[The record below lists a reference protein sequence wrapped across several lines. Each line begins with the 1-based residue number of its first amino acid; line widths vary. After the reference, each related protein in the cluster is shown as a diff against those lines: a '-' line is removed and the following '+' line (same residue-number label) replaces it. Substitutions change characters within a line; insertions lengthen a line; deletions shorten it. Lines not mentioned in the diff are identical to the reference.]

1 MSYLAR
7 RIGFYLVTAWAAI
20 TMNFFIP
27 RLMPGNP
34 AQILVSRLSAQGPIA
49 PGLYHALEVAFG
61 LNPNSSLLTQ
71 YFQYWGQ
78 LLHGNLGTSIT
89 YYPASV
95 GSVIATALPWTVGL
109 IGLSTV
115 IAFILGTAIGTV
127 AAWRR
132 GSWLDVALPTT
143 AFLQALPY
151 FWLGLVA
158 IEIFAVKFG
167 WFPISGGYDAGIAT
181 SFNASFIGSV
191 IAHGTLPALT
201 IVVASMSGWM
211 VGQRNMMI
219 TTLDQDYVLV
229 AQAKGLSQRRVMIM
243 YAARNA
249 ILPNFAS
256 FAVALGLVV
265 SGSILVELVFSYPGI
280 GYVLL
285 GAVQNEDYP
294 LIEAIFLIITLT
306 VLVANFLADLVYVA
320 LDPRARQE
328 A

>member
-7 RIGFYLVTAWAAI
+7 RFGFYLVTAWAAV

-34 AQILVSRLSAQGPIA
+34 VELLISRLSAQGPVS
-49 PGLYHALEVAFG
+49 PGLYHALAVAFG
-61 LNPNSSLLTQ
+61 LNTNSSLLTQ

-78 LLHGNLGTSIT
+78 LFHGNLGISIT
-89 YYPASV
+89 YYPSSV
-95 GSVIATALPWTVGL
+95 ASVIASALPWT
-109 IGLSTV
+109 IGLVGMSTI
-115 IAFILGTAIGTV
+115 IAFIVGTGIGTL

-132 GSWLDVALPTT
+132 GSFLDLALPTT

-158 IEIFAVKFG
+158 IEIFAVKLG
-167 WFPISGGYDAGIAT
+167 WFPISGGYATGIST
-181 SFNASFIGSV
+181 SLGGPFLGSASYH
-191 IAHGTLPALT
+191 ALLPAVT
-201 IVVASMSGWM
+201 IVAASMSGWV

-219 TTLDQDYVLV
+219 TTLDSDYVLV
-229 AQAKGLSQRRVMIM
+229 AQAKGISQRRVMIM

-265 SGSILVELVFSYPGI
+265 SGSLLVELVFSYPGI

-285 GAVQNEDYP
+285 NAVSNEDYP
-294 LIEAIFLIITLT
+294 LMEAIFLIITLA
-306 VLVANFLADLVYVA
+306 VLAANFLADLVYML

>member
-7 RIGFYLVTAWAAI
+7 RFGFYLVTAWAAI

-34 AQILVSRLSAQGPIA
+34 VEIIVSRLSAQGPV
-49 PGLYHALEVAFG
+49 PPSMYHALSVMFG
-61 LNPNSSLLTQ
+61 LNTNSSLLTQ
-71 YFQYWGQ
+71 YFQYWVQ
-78 LLHGNLGTSIT
+78 LFHGNLGISIT
-89 YYPASV
+89 YYPSTVA
-95 GSVIATALPWTVGL
+95 SVIATALPWTIGL
-109 IGLSTV
+109 IGMSTI
-115 IAFILGTAIGTV
+115 IAFIIGTGIGTL

-132 GSWLDVALPTT
+132 GSWLDIALPTS

-158 IEIFAVKFG
+158 IEIFAVKLG
-167 WFPISGGYDAGIAT
+167 WFPISGGYATGMTT
-181 SFNASFIGSV
+181 SFTSSFIGSASYHA
-191 IAHGTLPALT
+191 ILPAAT

-211 VGQRNMMI
+211 VGQRNVMI

-229 AQAKGLSQRRVMIM
+229 AQAKGISQRRVMIM

-256 FAVALGLVV
+256 FAVAIGLVV
-265 SGSILVELVFSYPGI
+265 SGALLVELVFSYPGI

-285 GAVQNEDYP
+285 SAVNNEDYP
-294 LIEAIFLIITLT
+294 LMEAIFLVITLA
-306 VLVANFLADLVYVA
+306 VLAANFIADLVYVL

>member
-7 RIGFYLVTAWAAI
+7 RFGFYLVTAWAAI

-49 PGLYHALEVAFG
+49 PGLYHALQVAFG
-61 LNPNSSLLTQ
+61 LNANSSLLTQ
-71 YFQYWGQ
+71 YFQYWDQ
-78 LLHGNLGTSIT
+78 LFHGNLGTSIT
-89 YYPASV
+89 DYPASV
-95 GSVIATALPWTVGL
+95 ASVIATALPWT
-109 IGLSTV
+109 IGLVGMSTV
-115 IAFILGTAIGTV
+115 IAFVLGTGIGTI

-132 GSWLDVALPTT
+132 GSWLDVALPTS

-158 IEIFAVKFG
+158 IEIFAVKLG
-167 WFPISGGYDAGIAT
+167 WFPISGGAGMNQSG
-181 SFNASFIGSV
+181 SFNLSFLGSASYH
-191 IAHGTLPALT
+191 ALLPAIT

-211 VGQRNMMI
+211 VGQRNVMI

-229 AQAKGLSQRRVMIM
+229 AQAKGISQRRVMIM

-265 SGSILVELVFSYPGI
+265 SGALLVELVFSYPGI

-285 GAVQNEDYP
+285 NAVNNEDYP
-294 LIEAIFLIITLT
+294 LMEAIFLIITLA
-306 VLVANFLADLVYVA
+306 VLVANFLADLVYVL

>member
-7 RIGFYLVTAWAAI
+7 RFGFYLVTAWAAI

-34 AQILVSRLSAQGPIA
+34 AQILVSRLSAQGPIT
-49 PGLYHALEVAFG
+49 PGLYHALQVAFG
-61 LNPNSSLLTQ
+61 LNTNSSLLTQ
-71 YFQYWGQ
+71 YFQYWDQ
-78 LLHGNLGTSIT
+78 LFHGNLGTSIT

-95 GSVIATALPWTVGL
+95 GSVIATALPWTIGL

-158 IEIFAVKFG
+158 LEIFAVKFG

-181 SFNASFIGSV
+181 SFSASFIGSV
-191 IAHGTLPALT
+191 ITHGTLPALT

-229 AQAKGLSQRRVMIM
+229 AQAKGISQRRVMIM

-280 GYVLL
+280 GYELL

-294 LIEAIFLIITLT
+294 LIEAIFMIITLT
-306 VLVANFLADLVYVA
+306 VLVANFLADLVYVL

>member
-7 RIGFYLVTAWAAI
+7 RFGFYLVTAWAAI

-34 AQILVSRLSAQGPIA
+34 AQILVSRMSAQGPVA
-49 PGLYHALEVAFG
+49 PGLYHALQVAFG
-61 LNPNSSLLTQ
+61 LNTNSSLLTQ
-71 YFQYWGQ
+71 YFQYWDQ
-78 LLHGNLGTSIT
+78 LFHGNLGISIT
-89 YYPASV
+89 YYPSTV
-95 GSVIATALPWTVGL
+95 TSVIATALPWT
-109 IGLSTV
+109 IGLVGMSTL
-115 IAFILGTAIGTV
+115 IAFVLGTGIGTL

-158 IEIFAVKFG
+158 IEIFAVKLG
-167 WFPISGGYDAGIAT
+167 WFPISGGYDAGISTTLGAAFFG
-181 SFNASFIGSV
+181 SASYH
-191 IAHGTLPALT
+191 ALLPAGT
-201 IVVASMSGWM
+201 IVLASMSGWM
-211 VGQRNMMI
+211 VGQRNVMI

-229 AQAKGLSQRRVMIM
+229 AQAKGVSQRRIMIM

-265 SGSILVELVFSYPGI
+265 SGALLVELVFSYPGI
-280 GYVLL
+280 GFVLL
-285 GAVQNEDYP
+285 SAVNNEDYP
-294 LIEAIFLIITLT
+294 LMEAIFLIITLA
-306 VLVANFLADLVYVA
+306 VLAANFIADLVYVL

>member
-7 RIGFYLVTAWAAI
+7 RIGFYLVTAWAAV

-34 AQILVSRLSAQGPIA
+34 VELLVSRLSAQGPVS
-49 PGLYHALEVAFG
+49 PGLYHALAVAFG
-61 LNPNSSLLTQ
+61 LNTNSSLLTQ

-78 LLHGNLGTSIT
+78 LFHGNLGISIT
-89 YYPASV
+89 YYPSSV
-95 GSVIATALPWTVGL
+95 ASVIATALPWT
-109 IGLSTV
+109 IGLVGMSTI
-115 IAFILGTAIGTV
+115 IAFIVGTGVGTL

-132 GSWLDVALPTT
+132 GSFLDIALPTT

-158 IEIFAVKFG
+158 IEIFAVKLG
-167 WFPISGGYDAGIAT
+167 WFPISGGYATGISTSLSAT
-181 SFNASFIGSV
+181 FFGSASYH
-191 IAHGTLPALT
+191 ALLPAVT
-201 IVVASMSGWM
+201 IVAASMSGWI

-219 TTLDQDYVLV
+219 TTLDSDYVLV
-229 AQAKGLSQRRVMIM
+229 AQAKGISQRRVMIM

-265 SGSILVELVFSYPGI
+265 SGALLVELVFSYPGI

-285 GAVQNEDYP
+285 NAVNNEDYP
-294 LIEAIFLIITLT
+294 LMEAIFLIITLA
-306 VLVANFLADLVYVA
+306 VLAANFLADLVYVL

>member
-7 RIGFYLVTAWAAI
+7 RFGFYLVTAWAAI

-34 AQILVSRLSAQGPIA
+34 AQILVSRMSAQGPVA
-49 PGLYHALEVAFG
+49 PGLYHALQVAFG
-61 LNPNSSLLTQ
+61 LNTNSSLLTQ
-71 YFQYWGQ
+71 YFQYWGE
-78 LLHGNLGTSIT
+78 LFHGNLGISIT
-89 YYPASV
+89 YYPSTV
-95 GSVIATALPWTVGL
+95 TSVIATALPWTIGL
-109 IGLSTV
+109 IGMSTI
-115 IAFILGTAIGTV
+115 IAFVLGTGIGTL

-158 IEIFAVKFG
+158 IEIFAVKLG
-167 WFPISGGYDAGIAT
+167 WFPISGGYDTGIAT
-181 SFNASFIGSV
+181 AFGGAFIGSV
-191 IAHGTLPALT
+191 SYHAVLPATT
-201 IVVASMSGWM
+201 IVLASMSGWM
-211 VGQRNMMI
+211 VGQRNVMI

-229 AQAKGLSQRRVMIM
+229 AQAKGVSQRRVMIM

-265 SGSILVELVFSYPGI
+265 SGALLVELVFSYPGI

-285 GAVQNEDYP
+285 SAVNNEDYP
-294 LIEAIFLIITLT
+294 LMEAIFLIITLA
-306 VLVANFLADLVYVA
+306 VLAANFMADLVYVL

>member
-1 MSYLAR
+1 MTYLAR
-7 RIGFYLVTAWAAI
+7 RLGFYLVAAWAAV

-34 AQILVSRLSAQGPIA
+34 VEILVSRLSAQGPVS
-49 PGLYHALEVAFG
+49 PGLYHALAVAFG
-61 LNPNSSLLTQ
+61 LNTNSSLLTQ

-78 LLHGNLGTSIT
+78 LFHGNLGISIT
-89 YYPASV
+89 YYPSTVA
-95 GSVIATALPWTVGL
+95 SVIAGALPWT
-109 IGLSTV
+109 IGLVGMSTI
-115 IAFILGTAIGTV
+115 IAFVIGTTIGTL

-132 GSWLDVALPTT
+132 GSFLDVALPAT
-143 AFLQALPY
+143 AFMQALPY
-151 FWLGLVA
+151 FWVGLVA
-158 IEIFAVKFG
+158 IEIFAVKAG
-167 WFPISGGYDAGIAT
+167 WFPISGGYAPGLT
-181 SFNASFIGSV
+181 TFNAGFLGS
-191 IAHGTLPALT
+191 ASYHALLPALT
-201 IVVASMSGWM
+201 IVVTSMSGWM
-211 VGQRNMMI
+211 VGQRNVMI

-229 AQAKGLSQRRVMIM
+229 AQAKGISQRRVMIM

-265 SGSILVELVFSYPGI
+265 SGALLVELVFSYPGI

-285 GAVQNEDYP
+285 SAVNNEDYP
-294 LIEAIFLIITLT
+294 LMEAIFLVITLA
-306 VLVANFLADLVYVA
+306 VLAANFIADLVYVL

>member
-1 MSYLAR
+1 MIFLAR
-7 RIGFYLVTAWAAI
+7 RFGFYLVTAWAAI

-34 AQILVSRLSAQGPIA
+34 VELLVSRLSAQGPVS
-49 PGLYHALEVAFG
+49 PGMYHSLAVAFG
-61 LNPNSSLLTQ
+61 LNTNSSLLTQ

-78 LLHGNLGTSIT
+78 LFHGNLGVSIT
-89 YYPASV
+89 YYPSTVA
-95 GSVIATALPWTVGL
+95 SVIATALPWT
-109 IGLSTV
+109 IGLVGMATI
-115 IAFILGTAIGTV
+115 IAFVAGTAIGTV

-132 GSWLDVALPTT
+132 GSWLDVVLPAT

-151 FWLGLVA
+151 FLLGLVA
-158 IEIFAVKFG
+158 IELFAVKLG
-167 WFPISGGYDAGIAT
+167 WFPISGGYTPGLST
-181 SFNASFIGSV
+181 SFNGSFLASASFHSV
-191 IAHGTLPALT
+191 LPALT
-201 IVVASMSGWM
+201 IVVTSMAGWM
-211 VGQRNMMI
+211 VGQRNVMI

-229 AQAKGLSQRRVMIM
+229 AQAKGISQRRVMIM

-256 FAVALGLVV
+256 FAQALGFVV
-265 SGSILVELVFSYPGI
+265 SGALLVELVFSYPGI

-285 GAVQNEDYP
+285 SAVSNEDYP
-294 LIEAIFLIITLT
+294 MLEAIFLII
-306 VLVANFLADLVYVA
+306 VLAVLAANFIADLVYVL

>member
-1 MSYLAR
+1 MFYLAR

-34 AQILVSRLSAQGPIA
+34 VELLISRLSSAGPVT
-49 PGLYHALEVAFG
+49 PGMYHSLAVAFG
-61 LNPNSSLLTQ
+61 LSTHSSLLTQ

-78 LLHGNLGTSIT
+78 LLHGNLGVSIT
-89 YYPASV
+89 YYPATV
-95 GSVIATALPWTVGL
+95 ASVIAEALPWT
-109 IGLSTV
+109 IGLVGTATI
-115 IAFILGTAIGTV
+115 IAFVIGTGIGTI

-132 GSWLDVALPTT
+132 GSFLDTALPAS

-158 IEIFAVKFG
+158 IEIFAIKLG
-167 WFPISGGYDAGIAT
+167 WFPDSGGYAASLGT
-181 SFNASFIGSV
+181 NFSASFLGSASYHA
-191 IAHGTLPALT
+191 ILPAAT
-201 IVVASMSGWM
+201 IVLTSMAGWM
-211 VGQRNMMI
+211 VGQRNVMI

-229 AQAKGLSQRRVMIM
+229 AQAKGISQRRVMIS

-256 FAVALGLVV
+256 FAQAIGFVV
-265 SGSILVELVFSYPGI
+265 SGALLVELVFSYPGI

-285 GAVQNEDYP
+285 SAVSNEDYP
-294 LIEAIFLIITLT
+294 LMEAIFLII
-306 VLVANFLADLVYVA
+306 VLAVLAANFIADLVYVV

>member
-7 RIGFYLVTAWAAI
+7 RFGFYLVTAWAAI

-34 AQILVSRLSAQGPIA
+34 VQIIVSRLSAQGPV
-49 PGLYHALEVAFG
+49 PPSMYHALAVAFG
-61 LNPNSSLLTQ
+61 LNTNTPLLTQ
-71 YFQYWGQ
+71 YFQYWVQ
-78 LLHGNLGTSIT
+78 LFHGNLGISIT
-89 YYPASV
+89 YYPSTVA
-95 GSVIATALPWTVGL
+95 SVIATALPWTIGL
-109 IGLSTV
+109 IGMSTI
-115 IAFILGTAIGTV
+115 IAFVLGTGIGTL

-132 GSWLDVALPTT
+132 GSWLDVALPTS

-158 IEIFAVKFG
+158 IEIFAVKLG
-167 WFPISGGYDAGIAT
+167 WFPISGGYAPGMST
-181 SFNASFIGSV
+181 SFSASFLGSASYHA
-191 IAHGTLPALT
+191 ILPALT

-211 VGQRNMMI
+211 VGQRNVMI

-229 AQAKGLSQRRVMIM
+229 AQAKGISQRRVMIM

-256 FAVALGLVV
+256 FAVAIGLVV
-265 SGSILVELVFSYPGI
+265 SGALLVELVFSYPGI

-285 GAVQNEDYP
+285 SAVNNEDYP
-294 LIEAIFLIITLT
+294 LIEAIFLIITLA
-306 VLVANFLADLVYVA
+306 VLAANFLADLVYVL

>member
-1 MSYLAR
+1 MAYLAR
-7 RIGFYLVTAWAAI
+7 RVGFYLVTAWAAV
-20 TMNFFIP
+20 TMNFFVP

-34 AQILVSRLSAQGPIA
+34 VEIVISRLSAQGPIP
-49 PGLYHALEVAFG
+49 PGEYHSLAAAFG
-61 LNPNSSLLTQ
+61 QNTHSSLLTQ

-78 LLHGNLGTSIT
+78 LFHGNLGISIT
-89 YYPASV
+89 YYPSTVA
-95 GSVIATALPWTVGL
+95 SVIAAALPWTIGL
-109 IGLSTV
+109 IGASTI
-115 IAFILGTAIGTV
+115 IAFALGTAIGTL

-158 IEIFAVKFG
+158 IEIFAVKLG
-167 WFPISGGYDAGIAT
+167 WFPISGGYTTGMST
-181 SFNASFIGSV
+181 TFGASFLGS
-191 IAHGTLPALT
+191 ASYHALLPAFT
-201 IVVASMSGWM
+201 IVLASMSGWM

-229 AQAKGLSQRRVMIM
+229 AQAKGISQRRVMIM

-265 SGSILVELVFSYPGI
+265 SGALLVELVFSYPGI

-285 GAVQNEDYP
+285 SAVNNDDYP
-294 LIEAIFLIITLT
+294 LMEAIFLIITLA
-306 VLVANFLADLVYVA
+306 VLAANFIADLVYVA